1 MKRLV
6 KKAMAGNKDAFAQ
19 LMEMN
24 TQSMYKVARAYF
36 TSDAD
41 VADAISETVLIC
53 FEQLDTL
60 RKPEYFKTWMTR
72 ILVNKCYDLI
82 RSNKTVAW
90 EDYIPDPAYREQEY
104 ENIEWKQTLDSLSEK
119 YRLIMMLYYV
129 EGFKVSEISQILDLS
144 EGTVKSR
151 LSRGRDRLTEAFE
164 LRQRRAN

>member
-1 MKRLV
+1 MEKLVNMAKR
-6 KKAMAGNKDAFAQ
+6 GDTEAFTQ
-19 LMEMN
+19 LM
-24 TQSMYKVARAYF
+24 QSQMQNMYKTAR
-36 TSDAD
+36 SILSQDED
-41 VADAISETVLIC
+41 VADAIS
-53 FEQLDTL
+53 DTIL
-60 RKPEYFKTWMTR
+60 AWMTR

-82 RSNKTVAW
+82 RANKTVAW

-151 LSRGRDRLTEAFE
+151 LSRGRERLTEAFE

>member
-1 MKRLV
+1 MNNLIERAKQR
-6 KKAMAGNKDAFAQ
+6 DAEAFTQ
-19 LMEMN
+19 LM
-24 TQSMYKVARAYF
+24 QSQMQNMYKTAR
-36 TSDAD
+36 SILSQDED
-41 VADAISETVLIC
+41 VADAISDTILAC
-53 FEQLDTL
+53 WEQFGSLKHDG
-60 RKPEYFKTWMTR
+60 YFRTWMTR

-82 RSNKTVAW
+82 RANKTVAW

-151 LSRGRDRLTEAFE
+151 LSRGRDRLTEVFE

>member
-1 MKRLV
+1 M
-6 KKAMAGNKDAFAQ
+6 
-19 LMEMN
+19 
-24 TQSMYKVARAYF
+24 
-36 TSDAD
+36 
-41 VADAISETVLIC
+41 VLS
-53 FEQLDTL
+53 
-60 RKPEYFKTWMTR
+60 TWMTR
-72 ILVNKCYDLI
+72 ILINKCYELI
-82 RSNKTVAW
+82 RKNRNITVDA
-90 EDYIPDPAYREQEY
+90 EFPEQGYQEIAY

>member
-1 MKRLV
+1 MEKLVNMAKR
-6 KKAMAGNKDAFAQ
+6 GDTEDFTH
-19 LMEMN
+19 LM
-24 TQSMYKVARAYF
+24 QSQMQNMYKTAR
-36 TSDAD
+36 SILSQDED
-41 VADAISETVLIC
+41 VADAISDTILAC
-53 FEQLDTL
+53 WEQFGSLKHDG
-60 RKPEYFKTWMTR
+60 YFRTWMTR

-82 RSNKTVAW
+82 RANKTVAW
-90 EDYIPDPAYREQEY
+90 EDYIPDPAYSEQEY
-104 ENIEWKQTLDSLSEK
+104 ENIEWKQTIDSLSEK

>member
-1 MKRLV
+1 
-6 KKAMAGNKDAFAQ
+6 
-19 LMEMN
+19 
-24 TQSMYKVARAYF
+24 
-36 TSDAD
+36 
-41 VADAISETVLIC
+41 
-53 FEQLDTL
+53 
-60 RKPEYFKTWMTR
+60 MTR

-82 RSNKTVAW
+82 RANKTVAW
-90 EDYIPDPAYREQEY
+90 EDYTPDPAYREQEY

>member
-1 MKRLV
+1 
-6 KKAMAGNKDAFAQ
+6 
-19 LMEMN
+19 
-24 TQSMYKVARAYF
+24 
-36 TSDAD
+36 
-41 VADAISETVLIC
+41 
-53 FEQLDTL
+53 
-60 RKPEYFKTWMTR
+60 MTR

-82 RSNKTVAW
+82 RANKTVAW

-144 EGTVKSR
+144 EGTVKIR
-151 LSRGRDRLTEAFE
+151 LSRGRERLTEAFE